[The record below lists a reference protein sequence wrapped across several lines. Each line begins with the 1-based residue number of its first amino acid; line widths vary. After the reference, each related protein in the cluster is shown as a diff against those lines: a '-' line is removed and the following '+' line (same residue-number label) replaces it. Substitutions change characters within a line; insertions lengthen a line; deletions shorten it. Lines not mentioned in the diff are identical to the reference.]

1 MANNYAQI
9 IGRNFHNPATGKLE
23 RTEYQWVGRSRCVYI
38 SFELADQ
45 IGWIVPEKIIKF
57 GPYRLAILEND
68 LMRGA
73 YYCRHIDNIFS
84 WLPVIWH
91 RINRVLDIAYRRFIV
106 TLAIWNL
113 AEYNGA
119 VIPHANQIYLVQ
131 KVRKLWQMIIAH

>member
-1 MANNYAQI
+1 MANDYYDCAQI
-9 IGRNFHNPATGKLE
+9 ISHRIYNPVTGNLE
-23 RTEYQWVGRSRCVYI
+23 RIEHGWDGKSHRVYV
-38 SFELADQ
+38 SFERV
-45 IGWIVPEKIIKF
+45 GIVPENIIKI
-57 GPYRLAILEND
+57 GPYKLAILDDD

-73 YYCRHIDNIFS
+73 YYCRRIDNAFS
-84 WLPVIWH
+84 WLPVFWH